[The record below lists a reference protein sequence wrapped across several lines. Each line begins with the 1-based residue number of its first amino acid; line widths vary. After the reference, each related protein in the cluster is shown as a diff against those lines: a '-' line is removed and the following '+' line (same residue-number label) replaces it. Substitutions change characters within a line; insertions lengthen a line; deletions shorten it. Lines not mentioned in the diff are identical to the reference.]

1 MCGYIVFYNKN
12 KHLEH
17 FAVSKWNLTA
27 EQLKQLLLVSKVTLN
42 APVIA
47 TEQEEEP
54 THETSTSTDT
64 PRHEAPLESCE
75 HDQASTT
82 KPIDRDA

>member
-27 EQLKQLLLVSKVTLN
+27 EQLKQLLLVTTVTLN
-42 APVIA
+42 VPKSYNDD
-47 TEQEEEP
+47 EEANDEA
-54 THETSTSTDT
+54 STSTDT
-64 PRHEAPLESCE
+64 SRDQATAESCK
-75 HDQASTT
+75 HDKTRSS
-82 KPIDRDA
+82 

>member
-27 EQLKQLLLVSKVTLN
+27 EELKQLLLVSKVTLN

-54 THETSTSTDT
+54 TDEASTSTD
-64 PRHEAPLESCE
+64 PHRNEAPIESCE
-75 HDQASTT
+75 HDQASTA
-82 KPIDRDA
+82 KSLDRDA

>member
-27 EQLKQLLLVSKVTLN
+27 EELKQLLLVSKVTLN

-47 TEQEEEP
+47 HDQHEEANDEA
-54 THETSTSTDT
+54 STSTDT
-64 PRHEAPLESCE
+64 SRNQATAQGSQ
-75 HDQASTT
+75 HDKT
-82 KPIDRDA
+82 RE